1 MDEIELRDNNQMVIH
16 SYHILII
23 IDFVEDFKL
32 ELSFGGSP
40 QFYSS
45 DSDSSIDKNDH
56 ENNSSVLNLTEE
68 DFDDSS
74 DEINECVINDEDDDN
89 NGY

>member
-1 MDEIELRDNNQMVIH
+1 MVIH

-32 ELSFGGSP
+32 ELSFDGSP
-40 QFYSS
+40 QYYSS
-45 DSDSSIDKNDH
+45 YSDSSIDKNDH